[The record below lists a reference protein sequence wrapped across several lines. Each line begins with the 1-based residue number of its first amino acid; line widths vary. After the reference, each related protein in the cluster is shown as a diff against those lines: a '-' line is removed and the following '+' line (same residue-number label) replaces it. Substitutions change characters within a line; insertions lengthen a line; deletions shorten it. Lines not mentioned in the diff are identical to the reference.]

1 MLRDFFNDKKKVK
14 AAINTSCAAIHS
26 VAAPP
31 LSKYFLNVWPAH
43 MLNKHKLVH
52 LDTSAAPSPACGQTS
67 VLSWWKVIYYVYKT
81 ERGGAQGGAF
91 SFG

>member
-26 VAAPP
+26 VAA
-31 LSKYFLNVWPAH
+31 LELV
-43 MLNKHKLVH
+43 LNKHKLVH